1 MSKTNEGANAS
12 FRGMSRYYPLYQQK
26 SNNILRNIRIEEK
39 TTIDNYLFVKRTSVV
54 GGIVEKDMD
63 NANYTNE
70 LNPFDTQ
77 SSLFPDMA
85 DFIEDN
91 IEVGD
96 KNELDR
102 LNASYWNDLGN
113 DIFDNW
119 GYFFF
124 YDVAR
129 GKYYFPLLTP
139 QNQNDGN
146 ITEQYFTCFGFQFY
160 IIHGWQTQGIF
171 MMDVGCSDSA
181 FDFRFGCY
189 GNWGAGNDDAINYD
203 MTASYGDGQTLFYHR
218 YEDSDNSE
226 SVMYSYFVPYR
237 DSDKLTQTHQCRVY
251 PENNDENSLIT
262 KVIREGVKVYF
273 SALNDV
279 KEWVITDTMDGDLYL
294 KNGNIK
300 AEGDI
305 RNDGNIFSSGSI
317 VSNGFNLGKSGVYT
331 LDDSDYTPG
340 SRLINGYF
348 RSNYIY
354 EDRDFILP
362 NAQIL
367 YNAIPNCQNGTSF
380 RFTINNN
387 NNIEGGH
394 IWTLNTDEASNI
406 VFEVKNYSIPP
417 GAIISYLVII
427 QFGEGPY
434 ATILQTSEHQQ
445 YVA

>member
-1 MSKTNEGANAS
+1 MYT
-12 FRGMSRYYPLYQQK
+12 FQYLLCQF
-26 SNNILRNIRIEEK
+26 
-39 TTIDNYLFVKRTSVV
+39 TT
-54 GGIVEKDMD
+54 
-63 NANYTNE
+63 
-70 LNPFDTQ
+70 
-77 SSLFPDMA
+77 
-85 DFIEDN
+85 
-91 IEVGD
+91 
-96 KNELDR
+96 
-102 LNASYWNDLGN
+102 
-113 DIFDNW
+113 
-119 GYFFF
+119 
-124 YDVAR
+124 
-129 GKYYFPLLTP
+129 LLL
-139 QNQNDGN
+139 
-146 ITEQYFTCFGFQFY
+146 
-160 IIHGWQTQGIF
+160 
-171 MMDVGCSDSA
+171 A
-181 FDFRFGCY
+181 
-189 GNWGAGNDDAINYD
+189 
-203 MTASYGDGQTLFYHR
+203 
-218 YEDSDNSE
+218 
-226 SVMYSYFVPYR
+226 
-237 DSDKLTQTHQCRVY
+237 
-251 PENNDENSLIT
+251 
-262 KVIREGVKVYF
+262 
-273 SALNDV
+273 
-279 KEWVITDTMDGDLYL
+279 
-294 KNGNIK
+294 
-300 AEGDI
+300 DI

-348 RSNYIY
+348 RSNYIN